1 MITCPLLLQNFLE
14 NKFALCYT
22 EFIINKRMLTLKKL
36 TDSLKKN
43 KYILIS
49 GLASLF
55 IIMIVY
61 LCFEIIPFGDKTIYR
76 MDLYHQYGPLF
87 SELYDRITEGKTF
100 IYSWNSGLG
109 SSFLGN
115 FYNYLSSPISL
126 IILLF
131 GHENTFEAI
140 AAMIA
145 IKAVLSSMSMSYYLK
160 TSQKR
165 NDYSIAAFGVL
176 YAFCA
181 YFIAY
186 YWNVMWI
193 DSLYILPFIVLG
205 IERIIDTGK
214 VKTYMLALLLG
225 IFSNYYIGF
234 MLCIFSCIYFLYY
247 YACSY
252 RRLSAKRILLKNDT
266 LISKIKNSFFLQ
278 SGIRFAFSSLAVG
291 IILLFMLVPVFNI
304 LRSSSATT
312 GTVPEEMK
320 YYYDIFD
327 FLANHLASLEPT
339 IRSSG
344 EDVLPNVYCGI
355 LTVLLLPLYIFSKR
369 IDSREKLASVILL
382 AVMYFSFNINYL
394 NYFWHGLHF
403 PNDLPYRQSFM
414 YSFILVVL
422 AYKAFKNIDEFT
434 KRQIFAS
441 GIGVIA
447 FIIAVQKITSKN
459 VNDNTVYISIAF
471 VVLFTVVL
479 SLISSKKSQQ
489 YALSLLLLCSVVTE
503 SITANTEHYVA
514 NQTKTAYAGDYADF
528 KSLQDKIDSADT
540 DLFYRTELSYL
551 RARMDP
557 CWYGYNGVSTFSS
570 MAYEKVSNLQK
581 YIGLYGN
588 KINSHTYNP
597 QTPIYN
603 SMYSLKYIYDKN
615 SLLSDGKYYSL
626 AGSNDTFSVYENKYM
641 LNIAYPVSENIK
653 NWDAASYD
661 NPVEV
666 QERYFYL
673 ATGISDVFDYY
684 NAYSLDF
691 LTSNL
696 KEGTSSL
703 QLGYDSGT
711 VSIHKEDSTDDASL
725 TVQITAESKENIYIY
740 INSRNLDTVTVY
752 TPKMTKTMTVSDGYI
767 LDIGHYNIGDK
778 IDIVLPIKEDRT
790 YATVDFR
797 VFSVNNEKFTEGY
810 EQLKDGQIEYTKF
823 DETVISGTFKADENE
838 VLYTSIPYDI
848 GWNVYIDGK
857 KVDSS
862 KIFKIS
868 DAQIGV
874 EVDAGEHEITFSF
887 TPPGLKNSIIISAV
901 FTIFLLLLY
910 IFKERKMLFFKNRK
924 ANIWQ
929 LSRKLE
935 KEAKA
940 SNIQKE
946 IEDEVLTV
954 FNEQSQ
960 AENTNEETNE

>member
-1 MITCPLLLQNFLE
+1 
-14 NKFALCYT
+14 
-22 EFIINKRMLTLKKL
+22 MLTLKKI
-36 TDSLKKN
+36 TDSLKEN
-43 KYILIS
+43 KHVLIS

-55 IIMIVY
+55 VIMIVY

-87 SELYDRITEGKTF
+87 SELYDRISERKTF

-126 IILLF
+126 IILIF

-160 TSQKR
+160 VTQKR
-165 NDYSIAAFGVL
+165 NDYSISAFGVL

-193 DSLYILPFIVLG
+193 DSLYILPFIILG

-234 MLCIFSCIYFLYY
+234 MVCIFSCIYFLYY
-247 YACSY
+247 YACSCKK
-252 RRLSAKRILLKNDT
+252 LKQKRDLLKNDR
-266 LISKIKNSFFLQ
+266 IIEKVKNSFFLQ
-278 SGIRFAFSSLAVG
+278 SGFRFAFSSLAVG
-291 IILLFMLVPVFNI
+291 IMLLFMLVPIFNI

-312 GTVPEEMK
+312 GTAPEEGK

-355 LTVLLLPLYIFSKR
+355 LTVLLLPFYIFSKR
-369 IDSREKLASVILL
+369 INSGEKLASVTLL

-394 NYFWHGLHF
+394 NFFWHGLHF

-434 KRQIFAS
+434 KRQILAS

-459 VNDNTVYISIAF
+459 VNDNTVYVSIAF

-479 SLISSKKSQQ
+479 TLISSKKSQQ
-489 YALSLLLLCSVVTE
+489 YALSVLLLCSVVTE

-514 NQTKTAYAGDYADF
+514 NQTKTAYSSDYADF
-528 KSLQDKIDSADT
+528 KSLQSEIDNADT
-540 DLFYRTELSYL
+540 DLFYRTEMSYL

-603 SMYSLKYIYDKN
+603 AMYSLKYIYDKN
-615 SLLSDGKYYSL
+615 SLLTDGDYYRL
-626 AGSNDTFSVYENKYM
+626 AGSNDTFSAYENKYM
-641 LNIAYPVSENIK
+641 LNIAYPVSENIQ
-653 NWDAASYD
+653 NWDASAYD
-661 NPVEV
+661 DPVAV
-666 QERYFYL
+666 QERYFYM

-684 NAYSLDF
+684 SSNSLEF
-691 LTSNL
+691 LTANL
-696 KEGTSSL
+696 IEDTSTL
-703 QLGYDSGT
+703 QIGYDSGT
-711 VSIHKEDSTDDASL
+711 VSIHKDVDTADGSL

-740 INSRNLDTVTVY
+740 LNSRNLDTVTVY
-752 TPKMTKTMTVSDGYI
+752 TPKTTKTMTVSDGYI

-778 IDIVLPIKEDRT
+778 IDITLPIKEDRA
-790 YATVDFR
+790 YASVDFR
-797 VFSVNNEKFTEGY
+797 VFSVNEEKFIKGY
-810 EQLKDGQIEYTKF
+810 EQLKNGQIEYTEF
-823 DETVISGTFKADENE
+823 DETVISGTFKAEENE
-838 VLYTSIPYDI
+838 VLYTSIPYDS
-848 GWNVYIDGK
+848 GWKVYIDGK
-857 KVDSS
+857 RVDSS
-862 KIFKIS
+862 KIIKIS
-868 DAQIGV
+868 DAQLGV
-874 EVDAGEHEITFSF
+874 IVDAGEHEITFSF
-887 TPPGLKNSIIISAV
+887 TSTGLKNSIIISTV
-901 FTIFLLLLY
+901 FTIVLLLLY
-910 IFKERKMLFFKNRK
+910 IMKERRMFMFKK
-924 ANIWQ
+924 LKPNIWQ
-929 LSRKLE
+929 AANKIERETEINNSVQ
-935 KEAKA
+935 A
-940 SNIQKE
+940 E
-946 IEDEVLTV
+946 IENEVSIAFDERSKDENVNGEI
-954 FNEQSQ
+954 NE
-960 AENTNEETNE
+960 

>member
-1 MITCPLLLQNFLE
+1 
-14 NKFALCYT
+14 
-22 EFIINKRMLTLKKL
+22 MLTLKKI
-36 TDSLKKN
+36 TDSLKEN
-43 KYILIS
+43 KHVLIS

-55 IIMIVY
+55 VIMIVY

-87 SELYDRITEGKTF
+87 SELYDRISEGKTF

-126 IILLF
+126 IILIF

-160 TSQKR
+160 VTQKR
-165 NDYSIAAFGVL
+165 NDYSISAFGVL

-193 DSLYILPFIVLG
+193 DSLYILPFIILG

-234 MLCIFSCIYFLYY
+234 MLCVFSCIYFLYY

-252 RRLSAKRILLKNDT
+252 KKLKQKRDLLKNDR
-266 LISKIKNSFFLQ
+266 IIEKVKNSFFLQ
-278 SGIRFAFSSLAVG
+278 SGFRFAFSSLAVG
-291 IILLFMLVPVFNI
+291 IMLLFMLVPIFNI

-312 GTVPEEMK
+312 GTAPEEGK

-355 LTVLLLPLYIFSKR
+355 LTVLLLPFYIFSKR
-369 IDSREKLASVILL
+369 INSREKLASVILL

-394 NYFWHGLHF
+394 NFFWHGLHF

-434 KRQIFAS
+434 KRQILAL

-459 VNDNTVYISIAF
+459 VNDNTVYVSIAF

-479 SLISSKKSQQ
+479 TLISSKKSQQ
-489 YALSLLLLCSVVTE
+489 YALSVLLLCSVVTE

-514 NQTKTAYAGDYADF
+514 NQTKTAYSSDYADF
-528 KSLQDKIDSADT
+528 KSLQSEIDNADT
-540 DLFYRTELSYL
+540 DLFYRTEMSYL

-603 SMYSLKYIYDKN
+603 AMYSLKYIYDKN
-615 SLLSDGKYYSL
+615 SLLTDGDYYRL
-626 AGSNDTFSVYENKYM
+626 AGSNDTFSAYENKYM
-641 LNIAYPVSENIK
+641 LNIAYPVSENIQ
-653 NWDAASYD
+653 NWDASAYD
-661 NPVEV
+661 DPVAV
-666 QERYFYL
+666 QERYFYM

-684 NAYSLDF
+684 SSNSLEF
-691 LTSNL
+691 LTANL
-696 KEGTSSL
+696 IEDTSTL
-703 QLGYDSGT
+703 QIGYDSGT
-711 VSIHKEDSTDDASL
+711 VSIHKDVDTADGSL

-740 INSRNLDTVTVY
+740 LNSRNLDTVTVY
-752 TPKMTKTMTVSDGYI
+752 TPKTTKTMTVSDGYI

-778 IDIVLPIKEDRT
+778 IDITLPIKEDRA
-790 YATVDFR
+790 YASVDFR
-797 VFSVNNEKFTEGY
+797 VFSVNEEKFIKGY
-810 EQLKDGQIEYTKF
+810 EQLKDGQIEYTEF
-823 DETVISGTFKADENE
+823 DETVISGTFKAEENE
-838 VLYTSIPYDI
+838 VLYTSIPYDS
-848 GWNVYIDGK
+848 GWKVYIDGK
-857 KVDSS
+857 RVDSS
-862 KIFKIS
+862 KIIKIS
-868 DAQIGV
+868 DAQLGV
-874 EVDAGEHEITFSF
+874 IVDAGEHEITFSF
-887 TPPGLKNSIIISAV
+887 TSTGLKNSIIISTV
-901 FTIFLLLLY
+901 FTIVLLLLY
-910 IFKERKMLFFKNRK
+910 IMKERRMFMFKK
-924 ANIWQ
+924 LKPNIWQ
-929 LSRKLE
+929 AANKIERETEINNSVQ
-935 KEAKA
+935 A
-940 SNIQKE
+940 E
-946 IEDEVLTV
+946 IENEVSIAFDERSKDENVNGEI
-954 FNEQSQ
+954 NE
-960 AENTNEETNE
+960 